1 MSKDFLFYLFCM
13 ISVLAGVMIV
23 KKITGCLIK
32 GAVLVAVIVVL
43 AIIYFSYFK
52 GA

>member
-13 ISVLAGVMIV
+13 ISVLTGVMIV

-43 AIIYFSYFK
+43 VFIYFSYFK
-52 GA
+52 TA